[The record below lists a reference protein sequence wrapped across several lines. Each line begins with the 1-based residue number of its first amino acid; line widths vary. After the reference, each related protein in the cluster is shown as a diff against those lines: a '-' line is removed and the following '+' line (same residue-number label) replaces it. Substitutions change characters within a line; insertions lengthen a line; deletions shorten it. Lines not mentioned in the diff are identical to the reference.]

1 LAAETD
7 QAAADA
13 ACPQGGPDAA
23 VTAGWREQQ
32 WADALALSWQELHR
46 LRALLAE
53 RSAQLAQ
60 AQTEVFQLRRD
71 AESGGALRGHVSGV
85 ESELNALRYR
95 LAEAEATL
103 TRFRRSLSW
112 KVTRPL
118 RWIGRQLKLNE
129 RRKR

>member
-1 LAAETD
+1 MTAEID
-7 QAAADA
+7 NEAADA
-13 ACPQGGPDAA
+13 VRPQRFPDAGER
-23 VTAGWREQQ
+23 AGWREQQ

-60 AQTEVFQLRRD
+60 VQTEAYQLRRD
-71 AESGGALRGHVSGV
+71 AVSGSALRGHVSGV